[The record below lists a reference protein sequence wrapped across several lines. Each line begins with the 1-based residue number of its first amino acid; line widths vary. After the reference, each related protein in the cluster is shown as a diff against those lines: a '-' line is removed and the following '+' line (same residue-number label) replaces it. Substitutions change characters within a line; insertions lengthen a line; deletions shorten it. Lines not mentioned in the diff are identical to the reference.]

1 MQPLW
6 LPDSFA
12 GVMIAV
18 SIYCSVRLLAARR
31 LRRRISVDVN
41 IGHVAMG
48 VAMAGMLVPAL
59 QVLPTGLWEAFFVGL
74 AAWFFRQSARFIA
87 RHLGDGEGDLHHVS
101 HYLTHL
107 VMSCAMLYMYLAAAP
122 AGGAMGAGGMS
133 MGGAT
138 GATAN
143 FVGLPLFFLIV
154 LGASAVWHLDTLSS
168 SSSKESLLI
177 AAEGLGVVGGGRR
190 AVASGQTM
198 LADPVSAS
206 ARGRT
211 TVASEM
217 DDRPFMAPRLEMACH
232 IAMCI
237 TMAYMLILML

>member
-1 MQPLW
+1 MQPDW

-31 LRRRISVDVN
+31 LRRRINVDVN
-41 IGHVAMG
+41 IGHVTMG

-59 QVLPTGLWEAFFVGL
+59 RILPTGLWEAVFVGL
-74 AAWFFRQSARFIA
+74 AAWFFWQSARFVA
-87 RHLGDGEGDLHHVS
+87 RHLGDAENDLHHVS

-107 VMSCAMLYMYLAAAP
+107 VMSCAMLYMYLAATPVA
-122 AGGAMGAGGMS
+122 ATTGAGGMS

-154 LGASAVWHLDTLSS
+154 LAASAVWHLDTLSS
-168 SSSKESLLI
+168 SSLKESRLI
-177 AAEGLGVVGGGRR
+177 AAGGLEVMGGGRR
-190 AVASGQTM
+190 AMASGRTL
-198 LADPVSAS
+198 LAEPMSTPAN
-206 ARGRT
+206 ART
-211 TVASEM
+211 IVESDL

-232 IAMCI
+232 VAMCV
-237 TMAYMLILML
+237 TMGYMLILML

>member
-1 MQPLW
+1 MQPDW

-18 SIYCSVRLLAARR
+18 AIYCSVRLLAARR
-31 LRRRISVDVN
+31 LRRRINVDVN
-41 IGHVAMG
+41 IGHVTMG
-48 VAMAGMLVPAL
+48 VGMAGMLVPAL
-59 QVLPTGLWEAFFVGL
+59 RILPNGLWEAIFVGL
-74 AAWFFRQSARFIA
+74 AAWFFWQSTRFVA
-87 RHLGDGEGDLHHVS
+87 RHLEDAKRDLHHVS

-107 VMSCAMLYMYLAAAP
+107 VMSCAMLYMYLAASPTA
-122 AGGAMGAGGMS
+122 AATGAGGMS

-154 LGASAVWHLDTLSS
+154 LSASAVWHLDTLSS
-168 SSSKESLLI
+168 SSLQDSLLI
-177 AAEGLGVVGGGRR
+177 AADGLEVVGGSRR
-190 AVASGQTM
+190 AMATGQTL
-198 LADPVSAS
+198 LAEPMSAAATDRDGVES
-206 ARGRT
+206 DL
-211 TVASEM
+211 

-232 IAMCI
+232 VAMCI